1 MGEFKIEWDLRF
13 KRVIIAITLN
23 EARMSF
29 VNSRTLTTL
38 TSSVAGKLYWGWS
51 RKRGVQLPTR

>member
-1 MGEFKIEWDLRF
+1 MGQFSIEWDFRF
-13 KRVIIAITLN
+13 KRVIIAITMN

-29 VNSRTLTTL
+29 VHSRALTTL
-38 TSSVAGKLYWGWS
+38 TSSVAGKLYWAWS